1 MNKSDKRQ
9 KPTSKTAAK
18 RNLLPVAAVAVVLIC
33 AIGVFIAK
41 GTVAES
47 ESGAVGA
54 EAITAE
60 NALVIPVSSVTEQ
73 AAFYPVEVDG
83 TEMEVFAIRASDG
96 TIRTAFNTCQSCYT
110 SGKGFYSMQDEVL
123 VCNNCGFHFSP
134 DQVEVS
140 SGGCNPWPI
149 FEENKTVTEDSISI
163 SYEFLSQ
170 SRDIFAS
177 WKTAVR

>member
-1 MNKSDKRQ
+1 MDNSKKRQ
-9 KPTSKTAAK
+9 TTAK
-18 RNLLPVAAVAVVLIC
+18 RNLLPVAAAAVVLLC
-33 AIGVFIAK
+33 AIGVFIANRSVTEP
-41 GTVAES
+41 G
-47 ESGAVGA
+47 SGAGGA
-54 EAITAE
+54 EAITAG

-110 SGKGFYSMQDEVL
+110 SGKGYYSMQDEDL

-170 SRDIFAS
+170 SRDIFAN

>member
-1 MNKSDKRQ
+1 MDKSEKRQ
-9 KPTSKTAAK
+9 KQASKTTAK
-18 RNLLPVAAVAVVLIC
+18 RNLLPVVAAAVVLIC
-33 AIGVFIAK
+33 AIGVFIANRS
-41 GTVAES
+41 VAES
-47 ESGAVGA
+47 GSGAGGA
-54 EAITAE
+54 ETITAG

-110 SGKGFYSMQDEVL
+110 SGKGYYSMQDEDL

-149 FEENKTVTEDSISI
+149 FEENKTVTADIISI

-170 SRDIFAS
+170 SRDIFTN

>member
-9 KPTSKTAAK
+9 KPTSETTAK
-18 RNLLPVAAVAVVLIC
+18 RNLLPVAAAAVVLLS

-41 GTVAES
+41 GAVAES
-47 ESGAVGA
+47 GRGAGGA
-54 EAITAE
+54 EAITAG

-110 SGKGFYSMQDEVL
+110 SGKGYYSMQDEVL

-149 FEENKTVTEDSISI
+149 FEGNKTVTEDSISI

-170 SRDIFAS
+170 RKYFPGRS
-177 WKTAVR
+177 